1 MNRNCHN
8 SGFLENIVLARS
20 TFCFK
25 HDTRAFLSQHE
36 LIALKRQW
44 DTFERVEN
52 FNSIVYSTITGLES
66 SPSLIFYTFLNQSEL
81 DDYKL
86 GQANHISEY
95 PTVSDFLVS
104 YSKKPIIPK
113 NSTIVSTVVAPYISP
128 LCCPEYIST
137 NVISNAELLANRTAR
152 LIYERVSTQAVL
164 FPKSPYKFSSS
175 TEYTVYKQYRDK
187 YGC

>member
-8 SGFLENIVLARS
+8 SGFLQNIVPARS

-25 HDTRAFLSQHE
+25 HDTRAFLSQHD

-52 FNSIVYSTITGLES
+52 YNSIVYSTINGSES
-66 SPSLIFYTFLNQSEL
+66 PANLIFYSFLNQSEL

-86 GQANHISEY
+86 GQANHVSEY
-95 PTVSDFLVS
+95 PNVADFLTS

-113 NSTIVSTVVAPYISP
+113 NSTIVSTVVSPYISP

-137 NVISNAELLANRTAR
+137 NVISNAELLANKTAK
-152 LIYERVSTQAVL
+152 LIYERVSTQAAL
-164 FPKSPYKFSSS
+164 FPKSPYKFSGAS
-175 TEYTVYKQYRDK
+175 EYLVYKQYRDK
-187 YGC
+187 YAC